1 MLVRSPRA
9 RRLLAILGLAAPLCL
24 SACKTTGDTALGT
37 PGNDKVDGEPMVVIG
52 DELVDSAAELLPANT
67 VLMLQAASPTRLAQ
81 AFERDRLLEEFG
93 AQAKMAT
100 GFLSGQLGFDP
111 FDPAAYA
118 DVGIDP
124 AGPIGFAV
132 IDGAAGVFALF
143 ARVGDLAKLK
153 QTARDTAARQRIE
166 LTEQD
171 FGGSILLRDPK
182 ESKGEGVVIR
192 GQMAAFVMVNG
203 EAPIDYADRM
213 AKQPIADS
221 LARTRGYRRAMGSFD
236 RGDLLVF
243 ADVQSVVAQAAAAQ
257 SGKKFESWADSELA
271 AAKERGA
278 SAEEIE
284 RLQQQADAEREAT
297 AKWHRRDE
305 AAAELASLLTLGVEG
320 TAWRM
325 SAKSSGVFLEGRVAL
340 SADAFLRDALRN
352 TGGRSLFATSLSGE
366 PAFLFEGSLD
376 PDSAQ
381 QIVELMLE
389 MDGYSWLQ
397 LAKDLQTEAGLDLE
411 NELWPQVAGDAGFAV
426 TIDEPLDPK
435 IGDKNRKRIGVAFR
449 ARVKDP
455 NAARE
460 LLQKADAA
468 DGELGKMLEP
478 DGERWA
484 IDLPDYRKLHVEL
497 AGDHLLIATDGQLG
511 VRLSHASRGT
521 MGRQTDPAE
530 AWAAMMM
537 PDRTGVFALDMRTMM
552 WLMLARSPGEMFEPT
567 VEDDVPMSRTAKA
580 KQKEIDEV
588 QAKIDKVRAKRDQ
601 AEFDQLNGFF
611 SPFGITVVTA
621 AMDDR
626 GIDIVGGQL
635 TRNANVSQLLE
646 ATIKMAAS
654 GFQTKAAS
662 DDNLFELIE
671 KRDNLQAEFR
681 EIREA
686 DRAKVKGKSRGGSKR
701 GADAPAPAPKTKT
714 KAKAPAK

>member
-9 RRLLAILGLAAPLCL
+9 RRLLATLGIAAPLCL
-24 SACKTTGDTALGT
+24 SACKKTGDAALGT
-37 PGNDKVDGEPMVVIG
+37 PGNDTVDADPMVVVG

-67 VLMLQAASPTRLAQ
+67 VLMLQADSPTRVAQ
-81 AFERDRLLEEFG
+81 ALERDRLLEAFG
-93 AQAKMAT
+93 PQAKLAT

-118 DVGIDP
+118 DIGIDP

-132 IDGAAGVFALF
+132 IDGPAGVFALF

-171 FGGSILLRDPK
+171 FGGSLLLRDPK
-182 ESKGEGVVIR
+182 ESKGEGLVIR

-203 EAPIDYADRM
+203 QAPIDYAERM
-213 AKQPIADS
+213 AKQSIADS
-221 LARTRGYRRAMGSFD
+221 LARSRGYRRAMGSYD

-243 ADVQSVVAQAAAAQ
+243 ANVQSVVEQAAAAR
-257 SGKKFESWADSELA
+257 SGNKFESWADQELQ

-278 SAEEIE
+278 TAEEIE
-284 RLQQQADAEREAT
+284 RLQQQADSEREAT

-305 AAAELASLLTLGVEG
+305 AAAELASLLTRGVEG

-340 SADAFLRDALRN
+340 SSDAFLRDALRN
-352 TGGRSLFATSLSGE
+352 TGGRSLFATTLSGE
-366 PAFLFEGSLD
+366 PAFMLEGAME

-381 QIVELMLE
+381 QVLELLLE

-397 LAKDLQTEAGLDLE
+397 LAKDFREHGGLDLE
-411 NELWPQVAGDAGFAV
+411 NEVWPQVAGDAGFAV
-426 TIDEPLDPK
+426 TIDEPLDPR

-455 NAARE
+455 DATRA
-460 LLQKADAA
+460 LLGKLDAT

-478 DGERWA
+478 DGDRWVV
-484 IDLPDYRKLHVEL
+484 DLPDYRKLHVEL
-497 AGDHLLIATDGQLG
+497 AGDNLLVASDGQLG

-521 MGRQTDPAE
+521 MGRQTDPPE

-537 PDRTGVFALDMRTMM
+537 PTRSGVFALDMRTMM
-552 WLMLARSPGEMFEPT
+552 WLLLSRSPGDMFEPT
-567 VEDDVPMSRTAKA
+567 REDDVPMSRTAKA
-580 KQKEIDEV
+580 KQQEIDEV
-588 QAKIDKVRAKRDQ
+588 QAKIDKVRAARDQ

-611 SPFGITVVTA
+611 SPFGITVITTT
-621 AMDDR
+621 MDER

-635 TRNANVSQLLE
+635 TRQANVSQLLE
-646 ATIKMAAS
+646 ASIKMAVAGFERS
-654 GFQTKAAS
+654 GG
-662 DDNLFELIE
+662 DDNLFELMD
-671 KRDNLQAEFR
+671 KRDKLQAELH

-686 DRAKVKGKSRGGSKR
+686 DRAKVKGNSRGGSKR
-701 GADAPAPAPKTKT
+701 GAAAPAPKAKT
-714 KAKAPAK
+714 KAKTKAPAK